1 MDWKQNYASL
11 VSYVKLW
18 FASYSDLYLCSRSDV
33 DPDNPQHEQYAASVV
48 GALIQELESKAQA
61 LTNEEFFLTKIKLQ
75 GAAEMFRVS
84 FSIWP

>member
-1 MDWKQNYASL
+1 M
-11 VSYVKLW
+11 
-18 FASYSDLYLCSRSDV
+18 CRSDV

-48 GALIQELESKAQA
+48 TALIQELESKALG

-84 FSIWP
+84 QVNLVSLR